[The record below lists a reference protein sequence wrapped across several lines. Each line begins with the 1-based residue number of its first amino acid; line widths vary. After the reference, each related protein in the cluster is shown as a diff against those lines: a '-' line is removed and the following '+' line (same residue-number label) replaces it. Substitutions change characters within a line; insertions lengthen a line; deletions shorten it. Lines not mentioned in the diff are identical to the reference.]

1 MYYEKLKKKQSGENK
16 SKLRTIYPKNYEN
29 FKNSKPR
36 AQFTGSYK
44 KGVHFQIKFMTS

>member
-1 MYYEKLKKKQSGENK
+1 MYYENLKKQSGENK
-16 SKLRTIYPKNYEN
+16 SKLRTIYPKNHEN

-44 KGVHFQIKFMTS
+44 KGVHFQTKFMTS